1 VRAGDIL
8 DQAVA
13 LATPLFVN
21 KGHTLEIDRAA
32 ADMAVYGDEVRL
44 TQVLSNLLTN
54 AARYTDAGGHIR
66 VSCAADG
73 DDIRFS
79 VKDNGRGMSAE
90 LLPRVFEFF
99 VQARA
104 GGGGLGIGLALVKQ
118 IVEMHHGRVEARSEG
133 EGRGS
138 ELSVWL
144 PPSPREVPGAVRVD
158 PVLPES
164 KTRRALSIE
173 LIASTRPDV
182 AFVDIGLP
190 DLDGYELGRQICN
203 VLGAQKP
210 MLVALSGFAQDKDRE
225 RALLAGFD
233 HHLNKPASPGD
244 LERVL
249 RNAEGAPASEARA
262 DRAGGAE
269 SQAHRS

>member
-1 VRAGDIL
+1 
-8 DQAVA
+8 
-13 LATPLFVN
+13 
-21 KGHTLEIDRAA
+21 
-32 ADMAVYGDEVRL
+32 
-44 TQVLSNLLTN
+44 
-54 AARYTDAGGHIR
+54 
-66 VSCAADG
+66 
-73 DDIRFS
+73 
-79 VKDNGRGMSAE
+79 
-90 LLPRVFEFF
+90 
-99 VQARA
+99 
-104 GGGGLGIGLALVKQ
+104 
-118 IVEMHHGRVEARSEG
+118 
-133 EGRGS
+133 
-138 ELSVWL
+138 
-144 PPSPREVPGAVRVD
+144 VD

-164 KTRRALSIE
+164 KTRRALSIVLIEDNDDVRLLLRELLVAWGHRVSDAANGRSGLE
-173 LIASTRPDV
+173 LISSTRPDV

-249 RNAEGAPASEARA
+249 RNAEGAPAPEARA